1 MSATGGAKSTEI
13 MSLEIPR
20 GWWSQQAE
28 EVQVVGGEL
37 GHSVFG
43 SRMGA
48 KPDVLKIDD
57 EDDDL
62 LANCQH

>member
-1 MSATGGAKSTEI
+1 M
-13 MSLEIPR
+13 
-20 GWWSQQAE
+20 
-28 EVQVVGGEL
+28 QVVGGEL